1 MLSITGLP
9 YDTLHEVIG
18 IKENPSSL
26 KSFKINYEQID
37 LIDNHFDIPS
47 IIKR

>member
-18 IKENPSSL
+18 IVPNNSSL
-26 KSFKINYEQID
+26 ASFGVLYEQID
-37 LIDNHFDIPS
+37 LVQDDFDYEITYEE
-47 IIKR
+47 